1 MFLSR
6 PAPGLSVL
14 TGVGVGGGAPLTPP
28 GPRTLS
34 PRSCQTNEATPPPLH
49 LSVAGCT
56 ARLASGGSSLING
69 IPGSAGSF
77 TPQ

>member
-6 PAPGLSVL
+6 PAPGVSVL
-14 TGVGVGGGAPLTPP
+14 TGVEVGEAPLTPP

-34 PRSCQTNEATPPPLH
+34 PRSCQANEATPPLLH